1 MAFYHEFDSSRTT
14 EADFPSLQ
22 AQLVAFDATALLGHT
37 FGTKIYTVSKSTA
50 WTAPQITGAMSV
62 INNAPAVTDNLMAQN
77 EIDTL
82 RIAINAIVFSLVD
95 EINILRNL
103 HSLAPRTYQGA
114 IAVIRSKAGSL

>member
-1 MAFYHEFDSSRTT
+1 MAFYHDFNSTRTNEADLPALYIQLKTFDS
-14 EADFPSLQ
+14 
-22 AQLVAFDATALLGHT
+22 TALASHII
-37 FGTKIYTVSKSTA
+37 GTQIYTISKSTA
-50 WTAPQITGAMSV
+50 WTAPQIATAMNV
-62 INNAPAVTDNLMAQN
+62 VNNAVAFTLNTSAQT

-82 RIAINAIVFSLVD
+82 RIAVNAIVFSLVD